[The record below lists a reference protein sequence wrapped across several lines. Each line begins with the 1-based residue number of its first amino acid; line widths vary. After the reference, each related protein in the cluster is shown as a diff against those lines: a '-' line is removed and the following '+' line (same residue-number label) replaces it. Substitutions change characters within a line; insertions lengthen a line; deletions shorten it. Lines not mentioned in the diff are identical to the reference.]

1 MFPNYLLLNLHEIN
15 AIQKMTTIT
24 RLFEFPYYQLEHH
37 NLEDALVTKY
47 DNEWVKTST
56 TEYITKAN
64 AISRALLRLGIQKND
79 KIAIISS
86 NNRTEW
92 NIMDI
97 GILQT
102 GAQNVPIYPTISE
115 EDYEYILNHSE
126 AKYCIVSDS
135 EVLRKVNAIKNN
147 VPNLKEIYS
156 FNAIEGCKNWTALLE
171 LGEDHSNQDVVEDR
185 KNNVK
190 TTDLATIIYT
200 SGTTGKPKGV
210 MLSHQN
216 IVSNVLDSAPRIPFT
231 AGNSRAM
238 SFLPICHIFER
249 MILYLYQYY
258 GVSVYFGE
266 SIDKISDNLKE
277 VKPTVITA
285 VPRLL
290 EKVYDKIYSK
300 GTELTG
306 IKKKLFFWAIDLG
319 LKYEPYGANGLW
331 YETQLKIARKLIFS
345 KWKEGLGGNIELLV
359 SGSAALQPRLARV
372 FAAANIPVMEGYGL
386 TETSPVISVNDM
398 RHHGFKIGTVGKVID
413 NVEVKIAN
421 DGEILCK
428 GPNVLMGYY
437 KDDAMTHEVIVDG
450 YFHTGDIGEID
461 SEGFLKITDRKKEM
475 FKTSGGKY
483 IAPQLI
489 ENMMK
494 QSRFIEQIMVIGD
507 GEKMPAAF
515 IQPNFD
521 FVKEW
526 AALHNIPL
534 GTTLADLCQN
544 TKVIDRIQEEVNLQ
558 NEKFGNWEKI
568 KRFELTPNVWSIDSG
583 ELTPTLKLKRKV
595 VKEKY
600 KMLYDK
606 IYNS

>member
-1 MFPNYLLLNLHEIN
+1 MI
-15 AIQKMTTIT
+15 AIT
-24 RLFEFPYYQLEHH
+24 RLFDFPYYQQEKYT
-37 NLEDALVTKY
+37 NIPDALVSKQ
-47 DNEWVKTST
+47 NGVWVKTST
-56 TEYITKAN
+56 QEYIAKAN
-64 AISRALLRLGIQKND
+64 AVSRALLRMGIQKDD

-97 GILQT
+97 GALQT
-102 GAQNVPIYPTISE
+102 GAQTVPIYPTISE
-115 EDYEYILNHSE
+115 DDYEYILNHSG
-126 AKYCIVSDS
+126 AIYCFVSDA
-135 EVLRKVNAIKNN
+135 EVLRKVNLIRDK
-147 VPNLKEIYS
+147 VPNLKEVYS
-156 FNAIEGCKNWTALLE
+156 FNEIEGCKNWNELLI
-171 LGEDHSNQDVVEDR
+171 LGVDTGNQNDVEYR
-185 KNNVK
+185 KSNVK
-190 TTDLATIIYT
+190 TEDLATIIYT

-210 MLSHQN
+210 MLSHKN
-216 IVSNVLDSAPRIPFT
+216 IVSNVLDSAKRIPFE
-231 AGNSRAM
+231 AGKSRAL

-290 EKVYDKIYSK
+290 EKVYDKIYAK

-306 IKKKLFFWAIDLG
+306 IKKNLFFWAIDLG
-319 LKYEPYGANGLW
+319 LKYEPYGANGFW
-331 YETQLKIARKLIFS
+331 YEMQLKIARKLIFS
-345 KWKEGLGGNIELLV
+345 KWKEGLGGNLDLMV

-372 FAAANIPVMEGYGL
+372 FAAAEIPVMEGYGL

-398 RHHGFKIGTVGKVID
+398 RNKGFRVGTVGKVID
-413 NVEVKIAN
+413 NVEVIIAE

-428 GPNVLMGYY
+428 GPNVMMGYF
-437 KDDAMTHEVIVDG
+437 KDEKLTKEVITDG
-450 YFHTGDIGEID
+450 YFHTGDIGIFD
-461 SEGFLKITDRKKEM
+461 ADGFLKITDRKKEM

-489 ENMMK
+489 ENTMK

-507 GEKMPAAF
+507 GQKMPAAF
-515 IQPNFD
+515 IQPNFE

-526 AALHNIPL
+526 AVIHGLDIGKSNEEIIS
-534 GTTLADLCQN
+534 N
-544 TKVIDRIQEEVNLQ
+544 EKVIERIQGEIDTL

-568 KRFELTPNVWSIDSG
+568 KRFELTPDVWSIEG
-583 ELTPTLKLKRKV
+583 GQLTPTLKLKRKIV
-595 VKEKY
+595 MEKY
-600 KMLYDK
+600 IDLFHK
-606 IYNS
+606 IYN